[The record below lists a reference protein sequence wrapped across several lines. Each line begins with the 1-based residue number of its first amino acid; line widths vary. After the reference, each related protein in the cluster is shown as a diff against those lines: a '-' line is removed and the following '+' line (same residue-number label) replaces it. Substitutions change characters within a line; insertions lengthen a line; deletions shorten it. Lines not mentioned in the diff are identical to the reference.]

1 MTQQQAGQQVG
12 LQYESHYA
20 AQIMHIKYSKLMLCL
35 LTANCCAFTIWALPH
50 HFKGKWAWHACRLC
64 GLTLLRKL

>member
-1 MTQQQAGQQVG
+1 MTQQQVGQQVG

-35 LTANCCAFTIWALPH
+35 LTANCCAFTIWALPR
-50 HFKGKWAWHACRLC
+50 HFKGKWAWHVCRLC